1 MGTEQVNAIIKIK
14 ILELEDK
21 LMDVIEISS
30 NYEFVPVPIFEAEM
44 SEILK
49 EIEHLESLA
58 IRSNTKN

>member
-1 MGTEQVNAIIKIK
+1 MGKDKVNKIIRIK

-30 NYEFVPVPIFEAEM
+30 NYEYVPVPVFEVEM

-49 EIEHLESLA
+49 EIEYLEGLLQ
-58 IRSNTKN
+58 IQ